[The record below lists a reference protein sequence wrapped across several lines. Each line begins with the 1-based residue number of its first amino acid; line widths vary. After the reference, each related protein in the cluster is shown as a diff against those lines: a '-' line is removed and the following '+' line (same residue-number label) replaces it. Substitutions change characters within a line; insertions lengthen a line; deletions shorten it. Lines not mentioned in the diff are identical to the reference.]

1 MDKKVQFRI
10 TTEEKEKLDKLASL
24 TGAKNNSDFI
34 RKYINDLYDF
44 IYPVTKGI
52 YDFDDII
59 KKLQDDK
66 EKSKEPWSSYVIQNK
81 ITILEEL
88 KKTYLSKQP

>member
-10 TTEEKEKLDKLASL
+10 TSEEKVKLDELSSL

-44 IYPVTKGI
+44 IYPVSSGI
-52 YDFDDII
+52 SDIDYI
-59 KKLQDDK
+59 LKQLKEEK
-66 EKSKEPWSSYVIQNK
+66 EKTTDPWESYSIQNK
-81 ITILEEL
+81 FSLLEQL
-88 KKTYLSKQP
+88 KNKYSR

>member
-1 MDKKVQFRI
+1 MDKKVQFRM
-10 TTEEKEKLDKLASL
+10 TSEEKEKLEKLASL

-44 IYPVTKGI
+44 IYPAEKGLC
-52 YDFDDII
+52 DFDTVI
-59 KKLQDDK
+59 KKLQEDK
-66 EKSKEPWSSYVIQNK
+66 EKSKDPYSSYVIQNK

-88 KKTYLSKQP
+88 KNTYLSKQP